1 MINGYNVCLEMVE
14 QVIFDDI
21 SFVFDHDQR
30 IGLVG
35 RNGSG
40 KSTLLKVIAGKQQ
53 LDKGTVSIQKCKTI
67 AYLSQDVVLQS
78 DKSIVEE
85 TYTSFAHV
93 AGLLEEQK
101 AIEAQLDNADDLDEL
116 LERYATVCEKLLDVD
131 QESMRRGKKV
141 LMGRLNQSSLMSCGN
156 VECWLKM
163 YCASKLLL
171 QKLTLSV

>member
-1 MINGYNVCLEMVE
+1 MINGYNVCLEMIE

-40 KSTLLKVIAGKQQ
+40 KSTLLKVIAGQQQ
-53 LDKGTVSIQKCKTI
+53 LDEGSVAIQKGKTI

-85 TYTSFAHV
+85 TYTAFADV
-93 AGLLEEQK
+93 AGLIEEQQ
-101 AIEAQLDNADDLDEL
+101 AIEAKLDSNPDDLDEL
-116 LERYATVCEKLLDVD
+116 LERYAVVCEKLLHVD
-131 QESMRRGKKV
+131 QEGMRAEAKKV
-141 LMGRLNQSSLMSCGN
+141 LMGLGF
-156 VECWLKM
+156 K
-163 YCASKLLL
+163 
-171 QKLTLSV
+171 